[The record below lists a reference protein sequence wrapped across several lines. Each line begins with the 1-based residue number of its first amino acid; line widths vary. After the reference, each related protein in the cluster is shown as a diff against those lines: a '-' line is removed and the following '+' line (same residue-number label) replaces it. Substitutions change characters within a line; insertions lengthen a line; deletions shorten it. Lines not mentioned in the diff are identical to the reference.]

1 MSRRSAA
8 ELAGAGGYAA
18 LAVLVAAGSA
28 TGLDQWAI
36 DHAMPLAH
44 TGANRK
50 PTMLEALVPLLH
62 ADFGSVSAITADVVT
77 VPASFLLSLAIVAA
91 CRRWSYLAAW
101 AAANLVEE
109 LCKTTLTRPP
119 LHRHHLHLVAYD
131 NSYPSGH
138 TLRTVIVA
146 AAVAA
151 AFPALRA
158 WAWLWAVAS
167 LALIELTGYHVPT
180 DIAGG
185 LLLAGVL
192 LSLRTRWSSWLP
204 ASWPWTRR
212 SSRAC
217 PPSAPAP

>member
-8 ELAGAGGYAA
+8 ELAAAAGYAT

-36 DHAMPLAH
+36 DHAMPFAH

-62 ADFGSVSAITADVVT
+62 ASFGSTSAVVADVVT

-91 CRRWSYLAAW
+91 CRRWSYLVLW
-101 AAANLVEE
+101 AAANAVEE
-109 LCKTTLTRPP
+109 LCKTALTRPP
-119 LHRHHLHLVAYD
+119 LTRHGVHLVAYD

-158 WAWLWAVAS
+158 WAWLWAIAS
-167 LALIELTGYHVPT
+167 LALIELAGYHVPA

-185 LLLAGVL
+185 LLLVALL
-192 LSLRTRWSSWLP
+192 LSLRTRWSSWRP
-204 ASWPWTRR
+204 ASWPSRRR
-212 SSRAC
+212 SSRASR
-217 PPSAPAP
+217 PSARAH